1 MKRRKLKISI
11 IPHDSENVR
20 VTRFF
25 IIALPIIA
33 LILLI
38 ISVSLTAVTIIN
50 LRNIRD
56 YGSIKK
62 LREDVAVL
70 TIKSRESKRTV
81 QDIEKGIE
89 ELKKT
94 TESLLP
100 VYTYMSGI
108 ERTGDDIVEMPGS
121 TDSIL
126 MFSRHVLFCYDSILS
141 TVSNES
147 FADKVPSLIP
157 VNGWV
162 LRHYGTVKDPYTE
175 TERFNPGILL
185 VANEGEAVYAAADGY
200 IIFAGNKDKMGNTV
214 IVKHTQQF
222 TTTYA
227 HLSSIE
233 VFSGKTVKKGDIIG
247 YVGKTGKVL
256 SSALYYEIK
265 RNDNT
270 VDPRNSFLI
279 PVYDLYDSL
288 TIRL

>member
-38 ISVSLTAVTIIN
+38 VSVSLTAVTIMN

-56 YGSIKK
+56 YSSIKK
-62 LREDVAVL
+62 LREDVAIL

-81 QDIEKGIE
+81 QDIEKGID

-108 ERTGDDIVEMPGS
+108 ERTRDDIVEIPGS

-141 TVSNES
+141 AVSNES

-162 LRHYGTVKDPYTE
+162 LRDYGTVKDPYTE

-185 VANEGEAVYAAADGY
+185 VADEGEAVYAAADGY

-270 VDPRNSFLI
+270 VDPRNSFLV